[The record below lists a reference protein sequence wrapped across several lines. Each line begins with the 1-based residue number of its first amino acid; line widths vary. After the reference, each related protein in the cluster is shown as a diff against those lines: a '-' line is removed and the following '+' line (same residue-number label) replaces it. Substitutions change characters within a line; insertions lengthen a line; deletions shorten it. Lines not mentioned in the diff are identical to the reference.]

1 MYVHI
6 YVIFNFYIKN
16 IFSEDMLK
24 AVFDIMFQMQLKNI
38 NRKKIT
44 CFSVYIVVVVLTAD
58 RLLLCCVAVYLVAHY
73 VFQLPTRNVVNSWG
87 FICCRL

>member
-44 CFSVYIVVVVLTAD
+44 RVFWYI
-58 RLLLCCVAVYLVAHY
+58 
-73 VFQLPTRNVVNSWG
+73 
-87 FICCRL
+87 